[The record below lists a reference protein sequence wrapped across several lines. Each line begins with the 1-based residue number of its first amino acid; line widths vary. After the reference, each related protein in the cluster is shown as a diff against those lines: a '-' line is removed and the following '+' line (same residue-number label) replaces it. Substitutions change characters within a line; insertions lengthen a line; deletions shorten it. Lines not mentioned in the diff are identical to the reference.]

1 MGSEPSG
8 EAAQRGLP
16 MPPSVRSKRPSLEE
30 VAALAG
36 VSRATVSRVVNGS
49 PTVDTA
55 MKERVDLAVRELG
68 YQPNLSARALV
79 RNRTDTLALVVSEPD
94 VRVFGDPFFSGIIR
108 GVTSEA
114 GEAGLQVVILL
125 AQSEEDHQRIV
136 RYVRSGAADGV
147 LLISEHAD
155 LDPLP
160 RSVVDAGL
168 PLVIG
173 GRPHDDTL
181 DVLFVDNDNVHGG
194 RLAAARLREA
204 GRLRIG
210 TIAGPQD
217 MTAGTDRLEGFR
229 SELGDQFDPALVEHG
244 EFTQSSGEVA
254 ADRLLARAPDLDA
267 IFAASDLMALGAI
280 AAVRRSGRRVPQ
292 DVAIVGFDD
301 IEVAASA
308 SPPLTTVRQQTVLQ
322 GRAMVRLLLAHS
334 HPDLHLEPTDA
345 LPPVDGLTHLL
356 LPVELVVRESA

>member
-1 MGSEPSG
+1 
-8 EAAQRGLP
+8 

-30 VAALAG
+30 VALLAG

-49 PTVDTA
+49 PTVDPA
-55 MKERVDLAVRELG
+55 MKERVDVAVRELG

-114 GEAGLQVVILL
+114 GSAGLQVVILL
-125 AQSEEDHQRIV
+125 AQSDEDHERIE

-147 LLISEHAD
+147 LLISEHAG

-160 RSVVDAGL
+160 QSMVDAGM
-168 PLVIG
+168 PIVIG
-173 GRPHDDTL
+173 GRPHDETL

-194 RLAAARLREA
+194 HLAARRLMDI
-204 GRLRIG
+204 GRRRIG
-210 TIAGPQD
+210 TVAGPRD
-217 MTAGTDRLEGFR
+217 MTAGTDRLDGFR
-229 SELGDQFDPALVEHG
+229 AELGERFDAGLVEHG
-244 EFTQSSGEVA
+244 EFTQASGEAA
-254 ADRLLARAPDLDA
+254 ADRLLATAPDLDG

-280 AAVRRSGRRVPQ
+280 TALRRAGRRIPQ
-292 DVAIVGFDD
+292 DVAVVGFDD

-308 SPPLTTVRQQTVLQ
+308 APPLTTVRQQTVLQ
-322 GRAMVRLLLAHS
+322 GRAMVRLLLAHTR
-334 HPDLHLEPTDA
+334 PDLKLLPIDA
-345 LPPVDGLTHLL
+345 IPSAEGLTHLL
-356 LPVELVVRESA
+356 LPVELVARESA